1 MPPARI
7 TKSVVESLKPK
18 QMVWDAE
25 VRGFG
30 ARCQKRD
37 RVYVLKYRASGQERW
52 FTIGKHG
59 APWTAEQAR
68 REAKRLLGL
77 VAAGQ
82 DPGKGKAQSRS
93 AQTMAELCDQFV
105 DEHVSAKSKS
115 RTAAEYRRLIERI
128 IKPELGRRKVPEI
141 THQEV
146 RKLHVKHRA
155 TPYQAN
161 RIVALCSKMFSWSGR
176 RGEANPC
183 TGIERFAEHKRRR
196 YLSASELKR
205 LGEALR
211 LAEERNLVSPFAL
224 GAIRLL
230 LFTGAR
236 LSEVLTLRWEHVDR
250 ERSSLQL
257 PDSKTGAKSIHLS
270 RPAMEVLSA
279 LPRTVDNPFVIC
291 GQLNGAHLVNL
302 QKSWRIV
309 RQMAGVEDL
318 RLHDLRHT
326 FASIGV
332 GEGLGLPILGG
343 LLGHTQPATTS
354 RYAHLANDPLKAANE
369 LIGARLDE
377 LMGQKPY

>member
-1 MPPARI
+1 M
-7 TKSVVESLKPK
+7 L
-18 QMVWDAE
+18 WDAE

-30 ARCQKRD
+30 ARCQNRD
-37 RVYVLKYRASGQERW
+37 RVYVLKYRASGQQRW

-183 TGIERFAEHKRRR
+183 TGIERCRAQAAKISLSVRAEAARGGTQASRRAQLGFPVCAR
-196 YLSASELKR
+196 RDTPSAVHRCAAVGGSYT
-205 LGEALR
+205 
-211 LAEERNLVSPFAL
+211 AL
-224 GAIRLL
+224 GARRSRAVVLAAARQQDRRQIDSPQPPGHGGAERPPPHGRQSVRDLRPARWCSSHQPSKEL
-230 LFTGAR
+230 ADCAADGWPRGSEAPRPSALFR
-236 LSEVLTLRWEHVDR
+236 VDR
-250 ERSSLQL
+250 N
-257 PDSKTGAKSIHLS
+257 AK
-270 RPAMEVLSA
+270 
-279 LPRTVDNPFVIC
+279 
-291 GQLNGAHLVNL
+291 
-302 QKSWRIV
+302 
-309 RQMAGVEDL
+309 
-318 RLHDLRHT
+318 
-326 FASIGV
+326 FA
-332 GEGLGLPILGG
+332 
-343 LLGHTQPATTS
+343 
-354 RYAHLANDPLKAANE
+354 
-369 LIGARLDE
+369 
-377 LMGQKPY
+377 

>member
-1 MPPARI
+1 MPPSRI

-37 RVYVLKYRASGQERW
+37 RVYVLKYRASGQQRW

-161 RIVALCSKMFSWSGR
+161 RTVALCSKMFSWSGR

-236 LSEVLTLRWEHVDR
+236 LSEVLTMRWEHVDR

-257 PDSKTGAKSIHLS
+257 PDSKTGAKSNSPQPPGHGGAERPAPHGRQPVRDLRPARWCSSHQPSKELAGCSADGWRGRSEAS
-270 RPAMEVLSA
+270 RPSA
-279 LPRTVDNPFVIC
+279 LF
-291 GQLNGAHLVNL
+291 
-302 QKSWRIV
+302 RID
-309 RQMAGVEDL
+309 RSG
-318 RLHDLRHT
+318 
-326 FASIGV
+326 
-332 GEGLGLPILGG
+332 
-343 LLGHTQPATTS
+343 
-354 RYAHLANDPLKAANE
+354 
-369 LIGARLDE
+369 
-377 LMGQKPY
+377 